1 MQEGD
6 DSLMAM
12 NKELLLSL
20 AYRLLEEPP
29 LREMG
34 AKKGTTAVKTVAG
47 IFRDVSRSSKA
58 DDRMH
63 KALTMVEALAG
74 SPLARYGM
82 RQQYEAIIS
91 ALEISRGRVNHP
103 DLKGLSF
110 DELAY
115 VLGWLSRIFHAQ
127 IAGVSASGVQTR
139 SKNRRL
145 QGDVVKNEEKPPLNE
160 HDDWK
165 KVLMNWANKQK
176 L

>member
-1 MQEGD
+1 MQKGD
-6 DSLMAM
+6 DSLMALD
-12 NKELLLSL
+12 KEHLLSL

-47 IFRDVSRSSKA
+47 ILRDVSRSSKA
-58 DDRMH
+58 DDRMQ

-82 RQQYEAIIS
+82 QQQYQAIIS
-91 ALEISRGRVNHP
+91 ALKISRGRVNHP

-127 IAGVSASGVQTR
+127 IAGVSPSGVQTK

-145 QGDVVKNEEKPPLNE
+145 QGDVAKSKRKASQNDL
-160 HDDWK
+160 DDWK
-165 KVLMNWANKQK
+165 KALKDWADKQK
-176 L
+176 A